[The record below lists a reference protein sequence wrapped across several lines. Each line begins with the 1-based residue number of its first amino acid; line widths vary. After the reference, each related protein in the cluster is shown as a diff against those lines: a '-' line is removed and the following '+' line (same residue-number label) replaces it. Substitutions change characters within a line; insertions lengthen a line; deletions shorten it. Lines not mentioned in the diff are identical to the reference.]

1 MEKSFLSQEEIDAL
15 LNADSQASDN
25 AENEAM
31 TLTADEQ
38 DVLSEIGN
46 INVGA
51 ASTALS
57 ELLDQVVIIDTPTLS
72 YTNLDELHRGFAAP
86 YVFVEVQYTAGIEG
100 NNLLILKAEDAAV
113 IANIMMGGNGQNIAS
128 EMDEYTLSAVAEAMN
143 QMMGFSATA
152 LSEMFSRTIEISPPQ
167 VKLISVKEEPIQL
180 DMDIYE
186 TMVTTSFKLQIGD
199 LVESKIILIVSLEVA
214 RTHVQY
220 ILEDTAKDLDSIA
233 PATPATP
240 ATGPATGTVLVA
252 GPEDTKPATRTVPV
266 VGVDLPA
273 DSGNLN
279 LILDVPLRL
288 SVLLGRTKRNIGD
301 ILKLTH
307 GSIVELERLE
317 NEPVDILVNE
327 KLIARGEVVVVK
339 ENYGVR
345 ITEIIS
351 MENRLI
357 NLVQK

>member
-15 LNADSQASDN
+15 LSGNGQVSNDKN
-25 AENEAM
+25 NAM
-31 TLTADEQ
+31 TLTVDEQ
-38 DVLSEIGN
+38 DVLSEYGN

-57 ELLDQVVIIDTPTLS
+57 ELLDQRVIIDTPKIKYTTLG
-72 YTNLDELHRGFAAP
+72 EIHQGFTAP
-86 YVFVEVQYTAGIEG
+86 YVLVEVQYTTGIEG
-100 NNLLILKAEDAAV
+100 NNLFILKAEDAAV
-113 IANIMMGGNGQNIAS
+113 IANIMMGGNGQNVSS

-152 LSEMFSRTIEISPPQ
+152 LSEMFKQTIEISPPQ
-167 VKLISVKEEPIQL
+167 VKLISIKDVPAELNMDLSEP
-180 DMDIYE
+180 
-186 TMVTTSFKLQIGD
+186 MVTTSFNLKIGD
-199 LVESKIILIVSLEVA
+199 LVESQIILIVSLEIA
-214 RTHVQY
+214 REHVKY
-220 ILEDTAKDLDSIA
+220 IIEDTAKELESITLKTEKPREEEFIPVSKGRNA
-233 PATPATP
+233 S
-240 ATGPATGTVLVA
+240 
-252 GPEDTKPATRTVPV
+252 EDNNIHLGNT
-266 VGVDLPA
+266 
-273 DSGNLN
+273 GNLN
-279 LILDVPLRL
+279 LIMDVPLRL
-288 SVLLGRTKRNIGD
+288 SVLLGRTKRSISD

-339 ENYGVR
+339 EYFGVR

-351 MENRLI
+351 MENRLK

>member
-15 LNADSQASDN
+15 LSGDSQESNNN
-25 AENEAM
+25 ANSSMA
-31 TLTADEQ
+31 LTVDEQ

-57 ELLDQVVIIDTPTLS
+57 ELLDQRVIIDTPKLNYTTLS
-72 YTNLDELHRGFAAP
+72 EIHQGFTAP
-86 YVFVEVQYTAGIEG
+86 YVLVEVQYTVGIEG
-100 NNLLILKAEDAAV
+100 NNLFILKAEDAAV
-113 IANIMMGGNGQNIAS
+113 IANIMMGGNGQNVS
-128 EMDEYTLSAVAEAMN
+128 DDMDEYTLSAVAEAMN

-152 LSEMFSRTIEISPPQ
+152 LSELFKQTIEISPPQ
-167 VKLISVKEEPIQL
+167 VKLISIKDYPAEL
-180 DMDIYE
+180 AMDINE
-186 TMVTTSFKLQIGD
+186 PLVTTSFNLQIGD
-199 LVESKIILIVSLEVA
+199 LVESQIILIVGFDVA
-214 RTHVQY
+214 REHVKY
-220 ILEDTAKDLDSIA
+220 LIEDTAKELDSI
-233 PATPATP
+233 TKKTEIQI
-240 ATGPATGTVLVA
+240 
-252 GPEDTKPATRTVPV
+252 ED
-266 VGVDLPA
+266 DHFQSLPGRNSME
-273 DSGNLN
+273 DNLLLPNNGNLN
-279 LILDVPLRL
+279 LIMDVPLRL
-288 SVLLGRTKRNIGD
+288 SVLLGRTKRSIAD

-339 ENYGVR
+339 EYFGVR

-351 MENRLI
+351 MENRLK